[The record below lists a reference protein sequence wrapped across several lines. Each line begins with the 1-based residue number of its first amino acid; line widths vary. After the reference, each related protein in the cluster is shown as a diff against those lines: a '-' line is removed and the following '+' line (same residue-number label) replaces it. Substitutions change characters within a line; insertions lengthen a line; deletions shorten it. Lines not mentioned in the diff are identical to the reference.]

1 MKHMILRDGVA
12 YVEAPGAGPDAH
24 ACTGCHLR
32 FKKTCGESVGV
43 ARAAF
48 GRSCLESDDDFIYI
62 KADTQPA
69 KGLSPYLSTK
79 GSESP

>member
-1 MKHMILRDGVA
+1 
-12 YVEAPGAGPDAH
+12 
-24 ACTGCHLR
+24 
-32 FKKTCGESVGV
+32 VGV